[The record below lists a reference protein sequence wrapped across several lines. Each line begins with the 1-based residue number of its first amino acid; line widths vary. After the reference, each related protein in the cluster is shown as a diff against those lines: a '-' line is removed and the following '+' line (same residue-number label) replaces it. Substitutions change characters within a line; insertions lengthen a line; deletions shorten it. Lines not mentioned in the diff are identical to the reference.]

1 MKKTKCLE
9 AIENLA
15 LEARVNKLNYKNAR
29 NMLDDMDIEA
39 IELRRKYNA
48 LKKEKGEI
56 YSPNRLPLKKN
67 PTAPNTRTVITPRR
81 AYKLQGV
88 SPEPSDPALVTS

>member
-29 NMLDDMDIEA
+29 NMLDDRDKEA
-39 IELRRKYNA
+39 IELRLKYNA
-48 LKKEKGEI
+48 LKKENDELNEI
-56 YSPNRLPLKKN
+56 IREM
-67 PTAPNTRTVITPRR
+67 R
-81 AYKLQGV
+81 ACK
-88 SPEPSDPALVTS
+88 

>member
-29 NMLDDMDIEA
+29 KMLDDRDNEA
-39 IELRRKYNA
+39 IELRLKINA
-48 LKKEKGEI
+48 LKKENDELNEI
-56 YSPNRLPLKKN
+56 IREM
-67 PTAPNTRTVITPRR
+67 R
-81 AYKLQGV
+81 ACK
-88 SPEPSDPALVTS
+88 